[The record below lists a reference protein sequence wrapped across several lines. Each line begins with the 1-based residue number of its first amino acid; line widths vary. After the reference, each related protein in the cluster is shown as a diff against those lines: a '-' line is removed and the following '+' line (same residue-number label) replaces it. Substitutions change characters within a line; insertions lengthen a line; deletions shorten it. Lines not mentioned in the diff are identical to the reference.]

1 MEEAQ
6 VFDEMLAVVNSC
18 IARVGWRLRPHSKR
32 HLSNDILALSTGLRS
47 VTLVDYDGIMPQLQ
61 HNLSKLLYHAR
72 QEAVILKPLRV
83 MVISDMAYLIHV
95 GGLAELAFSALQ
107 LPNQLHLL
115 DTQYDP
121 PRLFQSDVGGNQLVT
136 ELVQVQK
143 MFSEVF
149 PSRADIDLLPIVP
162 SGENEKSEPSEN
174 NSFDSLC
181 VDLTGFIQNVEI
193 SIPTLNGWLLGY
205 PVTYLF
211 SNEKLKNAT
220 STISMQPLHIYK
232 IFVTRNKVRGA
243 KCEHELM
250 SSFSVP
256 FGVSTRGEREPWAEE
271 FLARMRQK
279 VEVSSMVWCSIRME
293 VEAITELRS
302 VVF

>member
-6 VFDEMLAVVNSC
+6 VFDEMLAVVDSC

-32 HLSNDILALSTGLRS
+32 HLSNDILALCTGLRS
-47 VTLVDYDGIMPQLQ
+47 VTLVDYDGRMPELQ
-61 HNLSKLLYHAR
+61 NNLSKLLYYAR

-95 GGLAELAFSALQ
+95 RGLAELAFSALQ
-107 LPNQLHLL
+107 LPNLLHLL
-115 DTQYDP
+115 DTETDP
-121 PRLFQSDVGGNQLVT
+121 PKLFPSDVEGNQLVT

-149 PSRADIDLLPIVP
+149 PAGVDIDLLPIVP
-162 SGENEKSEPSEN
+162 SEENEKSEPSEN
-174 NSFDSLC
+174 NAFGSLC
-181 VDLTGFIQNVEI
+181 VDMTGFIQNVEI

-232 IFVTRNKVRGA
+232 IYATRNKVRGA

-250 SSFSVP
+250 SFSVP
-256 FGVSTRGEREPWAEE
+256 SSVSMRGEKEPWAEE

-279 VEVSSMVWCSIRME
+279 VELSGMVWRSVRME
-293 VEAITELRS
+293 VEAITEPRS
-302 VVF
+302 IVF